1 MSTSGCETQK
11 WTAVKPQSEPRHS
24 SKILAGM
31 FTKRQIQQAA
41 RDRKASVKK
50 SEAEQAEFLNS
61 LDPAPRRA
69 IAQAGKEIRA
79 KRKAEGKK

>member
-1 MSTSGCETQK
+1 M
-11 WTAVKPQSEPRHS
+11 KPQSEPRHS